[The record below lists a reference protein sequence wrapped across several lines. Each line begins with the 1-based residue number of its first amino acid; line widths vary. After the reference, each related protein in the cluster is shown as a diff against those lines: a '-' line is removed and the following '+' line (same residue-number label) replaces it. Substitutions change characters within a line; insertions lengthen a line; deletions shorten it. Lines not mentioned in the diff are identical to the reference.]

1 MLEDKQHH
9 LYCYICAPETYNTKV
24 ELRVNNLYLG
34 MDNSLHLCC
43 TQQEEGPQQ
52 LNTEEIFTNM
62 WAMIDQ
68 VVLAVC
74 PYALLYIALEGMAP
88 QAKTK
93 QQST

>member
-1 MLEDKQHH
+1 M
-9 LYCYICAPETYNTKV
+9 CAPETYDTEV
-24 ELRVNNLYLG
+24 ELRVHNLYLD
-34 MDNSLHLCC
+34 MDDILHLCC

-68 VVLAVC
+68 GVLAFC